1 MAQGAASALGLTHT
15 DPKKVKFTQLAGH
28 RPKGV
33 AGCFFRADTVGFGG
47 QVSRN
52 FCFHRT
58 HSETCSASLCVRSG
72 ASPRHPEKQQQQPSQ
87 KPRQNQPPPHSAPPL
102 GGLAKPSGL
111 GINEAKMTNPAKH
124 FAICRV
130 EKIKSWQQLGKSVG
144 HNLRTS
150 RDARQHL
157 NPAARNGLQILH
169 GDTHWVMPWKSLVD
183 KMHLR
188 QLAQGCTHTLAREF
202 LFSFSPEHFDHHG
215 QSKQEVIEQWAAA
228 NVAWLQER
236 FGAERVKL
244 VVQHNDEQTEHIAA
258 YIVPLKADLKRDG
271 TPHERGNGWTLS
283 DASIKLGGKR
293 DELSTLQ
300 TEYAAAMEK
309 FGLVRGIKGSKA
321 THQTTAAWRK
331 QMAKPLEEKINVPAP
346 IAATLGDRV
355 NIEDYGKRVAKAA
368 GADVYRQMKP
378 YHQQAKAQGKSIKEK
393 DEELRELRQ
402 RLSIIEPFAEAFKQL
417 VAVLLGREVKLD
429 SLQGL
434 ETALKAIRRLIKAV
448 KPDLSTT
455 PRQPPEIER
464 KRPIAAPPPSNRPA
478 PPP

>member
-1 MAQGAASALGLTHT
+1 MAQGTASALGLTHT

-33 AGCFFRADTVGFGG
+33 AGCFFL
-47 QVSRN
+47 QVSRRLWGSSLPRISAPI
-52 FCFHRT
+52 FICRT

-72 ASPRHPEKQQQQPSQ
+72 GKPPDTPKSHVKSHVKNNIPPAPR
-87 KPRQNQPPPHSAPPL
+87 PPWGAWQLVEATMSAP
-102 GGLAKPSGL
+102 K
-111 GINEAKMTNPAKH
+111 NH

-130 EKIKSWQQLGKSVG
+130 VKIKTWQTLGKSVG

-150 RDARQHL
+150 SDTRSHL
-157 NPAARNGLQILH
+157 NPNIPDGIQILA
-169 GDTHWVMPWKSLVD
+169 GDTGWIKPWKKTVGN
-183 KMHLR
+183 MHLR
-188 QLAQGCTHTLAREF
+188 ELGQGCRHTLAREF
-202 LFSFSPEHFDHHG
+202 IFSFSPGHFDHLFSHR
-215 QSKQEVIEQWAAA
+215 QAAIDQWAAA
-228 NVAWLQER
+228 NLSWLRER
-236 FGAERVKL
+236 FGHERVKL

-271 TPHERGNGWTLS
+271 TPHQRGNGWTLS
-283 DASIKLGGKR
+283 DASIGLGGKR
-293 DELSTLQ
+293 DELATLQ

-321 THQTTAAWRK
+321 THQTTARWRK

-346 IAATLGDRV
+346 IAATLSDRV

-402 RLSIIEPFAEAFKQL
+402 RVSRLEPLADAFKQL
-417 VAVLLGREVKLD
+417 VAVLLGREVNLN

-434 ETALKAIRRLIKAV
+434 EMAIKAIKQLIKAV

-455 PRQPPEIER
+455 PRQPPEIAR